1 MKKLKEARQSLA
13 KLNLKIN
20 RAFIPGAFTT
30 ANIFCGFLSIVY
42 AFDGNFVTASW
53 LIVIAAILDALD
65 GTVARLTHSYSKFG
79 IELDSLS
86 DVVSFGAAPSVLLYA
101 VYFQDIR
108 NVGVVISFLPLFFGA
123 MRLARFNVNQ
133 DSFVKKEYS
142 GLPIPSQAVVLASFI
157 VFNYH
162 FWGYLHLS
170 KLLAPG
176 VIFLGLLMISNVEYD
191 TPPKFTFRVSK
202 KNNRKL
208 VLFILSS
215 LTVMIFPAVA
225 MFLLST
231 TFVFWGVLRSVLR
244 SVRNADEVMDISDY

>member
-1 MKKLKEARQSLA
+1 MA
-13 KLNLKIN
+13 KSNLKIS
-20 RAFIPGAFTT
+20 RSFIPGAFTT

-42 AFDGNFVTASW
+42 AFDGNFVTAAW

-101 VYFQDIR
+101 VYFREIH

-123 MRLARFNVNQ
+123 MRLARFNVQQ

-142 GLPIPSQAVVLASFI
+142 GLPIPSQAVVLSSFI

-162 FWGYLHLS
+162 LWGYLRLS
-170 KLLAPG
+170 KFLAPA

-191 TPPKFTFRVSK
+191 TLPKFTFRMNK

-208 VLFILSS
+208 ILFILSS
-215 LTVMIFPAVA
+215 LAVMIFPSVA

-231 TFVFWGVLRSVLR
+231 TFVFWGILRAIIR
-244 SVRNADEVMDISDY
+244 SVRNTDEIMDISDY